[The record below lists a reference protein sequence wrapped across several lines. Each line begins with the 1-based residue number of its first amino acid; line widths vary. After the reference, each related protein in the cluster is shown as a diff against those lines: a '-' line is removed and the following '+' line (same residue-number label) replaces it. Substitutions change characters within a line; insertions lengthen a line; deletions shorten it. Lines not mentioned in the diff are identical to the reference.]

1 MPRLKGKVAC
11 VTGAA
16 RGIGLAIAER
26 FAREGAN
33 VAVCDVDLEGAR
45 ESAEKLTE
53 LGVDARAYGMN
64 VADEESVAA
73 AVKAITDDFGSL
85 DILVNNAGI
94 TRDTLMI
101 RMKKDDWDRVID
113 INLTGTF
120 LVSKAAIRPMMKAR
134 AGTIVNIASVVG
146 LIGNPGQANYA
157 ASKAGIIGLTKAM
170 AKEFAGRSITVNA
183 VAPGYIATEMTEHLP
198 DEAKQAFL
206 DAVPFNR
213 PGTPEE
219 VADAVLFLASEESR
233 YITGQVLCVD
243 GGMVM

>member
-33 VAVCDVDLEGAR
+33 VAVCDVDLDGAR
-45 ESAEKLTE
+45 ESAKKLTE

-73 AVKAITDDFGSL
+73 AVKAITGDFGTL

-113 INLTGTF
+113 INLTGTY

-219 VADAVLFLASEESR
+219 VADAVLFLASDESR